1 MNIAIIGSGISSIT
15 AAKTFLEFNYNVY
28 LFDANNFNEK
38 IITDTEISYYNNND
52 SSPKF
57 NNKIIKNSIK
67 IFKEKYKLKTNNF
80 FLTSSL
86 ISGGL
91 ANFWGSGIQFP
102 EKEYLKKNKYS
113 LKICNEEEFINKQ
126 IGIKKANYFKFYDFF
141 YEQKFIQ
148 TMLKYKAKKIHFAKL
163 YLAVRQFNKNNKIKK
178 CEFLNNCLL
187 NCKNNS
193 IYNPRNEIEFLK
205 ENKLFKYLP
214 NHFVRNIIKINSKYN
229 IKTNKGI
236 YNLRFDKVIVS
247 AGTIGSTVLISKALK
262 LDANFRISHTPMIQ
276 LVYFNLFLPFKINN
290 NKKFSLPLMEIITE
304 YKKKKIRGSFIYA
317 NNISNNFFGI
327 SEFNFFFSFIKKFL
341 FVGNIFLPSEYSSSY
356 LSIRK
361 GRKIIYSDEIN
372 KKIILQKLKGTIN
385 KFLKKFNLYSLPFQ
399 NFKLLKNGSDA
410 HYTSTLY
417 NYKINNK
424 KFLNKNCEVIGLK
437 NCYVLDGSS
446 IANGLTFPTY
456 FIMTYI
462 RFIVKRL
469 VNNDE
474 KNKN

>member
-38 IITDTEISYYNNND
+38 IITDTEINYFNSKD

-91 ANFWGSGIQFP
+91 ANFWGSGIQFV

-113 LKICNEEEFINKQ
+113 LKICNEERFINNQ
-126 IGIKKANYFKFYDFF
+126 IGIKKENYFKFYDFF
-141 YEQKFIQ
+141 YDQKLVQ
-148 TMLKYKAKKIHFAKL
+148 SMLKYKAKKIHIAKL
-163 YLAVRQFNKNNKIKK
+163 CLAVRQYDKNNKIKK

-205 ENKLFKYLP
+205 KNKLFEYLP
-214 NHFVRNIIKINSKYN
+214 NHFVENIIKINSKYN
-229 IKTNKGI
+229 IKTSKGI
-236 YNLRFDKVIVS
+236 YNLKFDKVIVS
-247 AGTIGSTVLISKALK
+247 AGTIGSTLLISKALK
-262 LDANFRISHTPMIQ
+262 LDAIFRISHTPMTQ
-276 LVYFNLFLPFKINN
+276 LIYFNPLLPFKINN

-304 YKKKKIRGSFIYA
+304 YNKKKIRGSFIYA
-317 NNISNNFFGI
+317 DNINNNFFGI
-327 SEFNFFFSFIKKFL
+327 SKFNFFFSFIKKFL
-341 FVGNIFLPSEYSSSY
+341 FIGNIFLPSEYSSSY
-356 LSIRK
+356 LHIRK
-361 GRKIIYSDEIN
+361 GVKNIYSDEIN
-372 KKIILQKLKGTIN
+372 KEKILQKLKVTIN
-385 KFLKKFNLYSLPFQ
+385 KFLKKFNLYSVPFQ

-424 KFLNKNCEVIGLK
+424 KFLNKNCEVKGLK

-446 IANGLTFPTY
+446 IASGLTFPTY
-456 FIMTYI
+456 FLMTYI

-469 VNNDE
+469 IRNDE

>member
-38 IITDTEISYYNNND
+38 IITDTEISYYNNNG

-86 ISGGL
+86 ISGGQ

-102 EKEYLKKNKYS
+102 EKKYLKKNKYS
-113 LKICNEEEFINKQ
+113 LKIFNEEEFINKE

-141 YEQKFIQ
+141 YNQKFIQ
-148 TMLKYKAKKIHFAKL
+148 TMLKYKEKKIHFTKL
-163 YLAVRQFNKNNKIKK
+163 CLAVRQFDKNNKIKK

-187 NCKNNS
+187 YCKNNS
-193 IYNPRNEIEFLK
+193 IYNPRNEIKFLK

-214 NHFVRNIIKINSKYN
+214 NHFVKNVIKINSKYN
-229 IKTNKGI
+229 IRTSKGI
-236 YNLRFDKVIVS
+236 YNLKFDKVIIS
-247 AGTIGSTVLISKALK
+247 AGTIGSTLLISKALK
-262 LDANFRISHTPMIQ
+262 LDATFRISHTPMIQ
-276 LVYFNLFLPFKINN
+276 LAYFNPFLPFIINN
-290 NKKFSLPLMEIITE
+290 KKKFSLPLLQIVTE
-304 YKKKKIRGSFIYA
+304 YNKKKVIGSFMYA
-317 NNISNNFFGI
+317 NNINNNFFGI
-327 SEFNFFFSFIKKFL
+327 SRFNIFFSLIKKFL
-341 FVGNIFLPSEYSSSY
+341 FIGNIFLPSEYSNSY
-356 LSIRK
+356 LHVSK
-361 GRKIIYSDEIN
+361 KYKNIYSNEL
-372 KKIILQKLKGTIN
+372 KKDIILHNLKRTIN
-385 KFLKKFNLYSLPFQ
+385 KFLGKFNLYSLPFQ

-424 KFLNKNCEVIGLK
+424 KFLNNNCEVNGLK

-446 IANGLTFPTY
+446 IANGLAYPTY

-469 VNNDE
+469 INNDK

>member
-38 IITDTEISYYNNND
+38 IITDTEISYYNNNG

-86 ISGGL
+86 ISGGQ

-102 EKEYLKKNKYS
+102 EKKYLKKNKYS
-113 LKICNEEEFINKQ
+113 LKIFNEEEFINKE
-126 IGIKKANYFKFYDFF
+126 IVIKKANYFKFYDFF
-141 YEQKFIQ
+141 YNQKFIQ
-148 TMLKYKAKKIHFAKL
+148 TMLKYKEKKIHFTKL
-163 YLAVRQFNKNNKIKK
+163 CLAVRQFDKNNKIKK

-187 NCKNNS
+187 YCKNNS
-193 IYNPRNEIEFLK
+193 IYNPRNEIKFLK

-214 NHFVRNIIKINSKYN
+214 NHFVKNVIKINSKYN
-229 IKTNKGI
+229 IRTSKGI
-236 YNLRFDKVIVS
+236 YNLKFDKVIIS
-247 AGTIGSTVLISKALK
+247 AGTIGSTLLISKALK
-262 LDANFRISHTPMIQ
+262 LDATFRISHTPMIQ
-276 LVYFNLFLPFKINN
+276 LAYFNPFLPFIINN
-290 NKKFSLPLMEIITE
+290 KKKFSLPLLQIVTE
-304 YKKKKIRGSFIYA
+304 YNKKKVIGSFMYA
-317 NNISNNFFGI
+317 NNINNNFFGI
-327 SEFNFFFSFIKKFL
+327 SRFNIFFSLIKKFL
-341 FVGNIFLPSEYSSSY
+341 FIGNIFLPSEYSNSY
-356 LSIRK
+356 LHVSK
-361 GRKIIYSDEIN
+361 KYKNIYSNEL
-372 KKIILQKLKGTIN
+372 KKDIILHNLKRTIN
-385 KFLKKFNLYSLPFQ
+385 KFLGKFNLYSLPFQ

-424 KFLNKNCEVIGLK
+424 KFLNNNCEVNGLK

-446 IANGLTFPTY
+446 IANGLAYPTY

-469 VNNDE
+469 INNDK

>member
-1 MNIAIIGSGISSIT
+1 LNIAIIGSGISSIT
-15 AAKTFLEFNYNVY
+15 AVKTFLEFNYNVY

-38 IITDTEISYYNNND
+38 IITDTEISYYNN
-52 SSPKF
+52 SASPKF

-102 EKEYLKKNKYS
+102 EKKYLKKNKYS
-113 LKICNEEEFINKQ
+113 LKICKEEKFINNQ
-126 IGIKKANYFKFYDFF
+126 IGIKKENYFKFYDFF
-141 YEQKFIQ
+141 YNQKFIQ
-148 TMLKYKAKKIHFAKL
+148 TMLKYKSKKIRFAKL

-178 CEFLNNCLL
+178 CEFINNCLL

-193 IYNPRNEIEFLK
+193 IYNPRNEIKFLK
-205 ENKLFKYLP
+205 ENKLFNYLP
-214 NHFVRNIIKINSKYN
+214 NNFVKNIIKINSKYN
-229 IKTNKGI
+229 IKTSKGI
-236 YNLRFDKVIVS
+236 YNLKFDKVIIS
-247 AGTIGSTVLISKALK
+247 AGTIGSTLLISKALK
-262 LDANFRISHTPMIQ
+262 LDTTFRISHTPMIQ
-276 LVYFNLFLPFKINN
+276 LAYFNPFLPFIINN
-290 NKKFSLPLMEIITE
+290 KKKFSLPLLQIVTE
-304 YKKKKIRGSFIYA
+304 YNKKKVIGSFMYA
-317 NNISNNFFGI
+317 NNINNNFFGI
-327 SEFNFFFSFIKKFL
+327 SKFNIFFSIIKKFL
-341 FVGNIFLPSEYSSSY
+341 FIGNIFLPSEYSNSY
-356 LSIRK
+356 LHVSK
-361 GRKIIYSDEIN
+361 KYKNIYSNEL
-372 KKIILQKLKGTIN
+372 KKNIILHNLKRTIN
-385 KFLKKFNLYSLPFQ
+385 KFLRKFNLYSLPFQ

-410 HYTSTLY
+410 HYTSTLF

-424 KFLNKNCEVIGLK
+424 KFLNNNCEVNGLK

-446 IANGLTFPTY
+446 IANGLAYPTY

-469 VNNDE
+469 INNDK